1 MNEQRIKK
9 LLDKYL
15 SGTATKA
22 EIFVVESWLE
32 SFQQDQEDM
41 AGFDL
46 LENHNALAEQII
58 AKALNEPI
66 AQFGVRPKRTLGLW
80 KKIAAAA
87 ATVIIISSVVLYFIK
102 DSLVQQEQPALS
114 SAYDRYQT
122 PIKEFKQL
130 YLPDSTIVYLNANS
144 TLEVQQ
150 DFTQQKE
157 RRVKLKGEAFFDV
170 KKDSKHPFK
179 IQVGELQVKVLG
191 TSFNINANE
200 AANEIKVAVKSG
212 KVNVIKRNLV
222 LASLIADQ
230 SLVFNKKNAA
240 FDVQL
245 DPENAKA
252 LWREGIVVLDKA
264 SFEEVNATMYN
275 IYGIKIKSDDSEV
288 LTERYNFT
296 IRSSRTLEQTI
307 NQLCEIM
314 KKKYRKEGNALVIF

>member
-1 MNEQRIKK
+1 MNDQRIKK

-22 EIFVVESWLE
+22 EAFIVESWLE

-41 AGFDL
+41 AAFDTP
-46 LENHNALAEQII
+46 ENHDALAEQII
-58 AKALNEPI
+58 AKTLNKSATQI
-66 AQFGVRPKRTLGLW
+66 NFHPKRTLSLW

-87 ATVIIISSVVLYFIK
+87 ATVLIISSIALYFVK
-102 DSLVQQEQPALS
+102 DSFVQKRPALS
-114 SAYDRYQT
+114 NAYDKYQT

-150 DFTQQKE
+150 DFTQQSE
-157 RRVKLKGEAFFDV
+157 RRIKLKGEAFFDV

-191 TSFNINANE
+191 TSFNINAND
-200 AANEIKVAVKSG
+200 AASEIKVAVKSG
-212 KVNVIKRNLV
+212 KVNVSKKNVL
-222 LASLIADQ
+222 LASLVADQ
-230 SLVFNKKNAA
+230 ALVFNKDDQA
-240 FDVQL
+240 FDVQVSA
-245 DPENAKA
+245 ESAKA
-252 LWREGIVVLDKA
+252 LWRDGIVVLDKA
-264 SFEEVNATMYN
+264 SFDEVNATIYN
-275 IYGIKIKSDDSEV
+275 IYGMKIKSDDSEV

-314 KKKYRKEGNALVIF
+314 KKKHRKEGDSVVIF